1 MRGSIRASGIEGK
14 PAMQH
19 RIRNALALATATGEV
34 TRSVPDVPG
43 RWRMV
48 ARNMAA
54 ILAAVTANR
63 GARIG
68 LILVMSLVLVAVFA
82 PYIAPYASDQMG
94 AGMALLPPD
103 SDYWFGTDE
112 FGRDIFSRVIFGA
125 RLTIQVGVIAV
136 GISLTVG
143 TLTGLVAGYAGG
155 WTERILMRM
164 VDVVFSFTETLI
176 ALAAV
181 AVMGPS
187 LTNAMI
193 AVGIAAIPFY
203 ARVAYSVTLV
213 ERNRA
218 YFDAAYVAGAGHL
231 RLIFRHL
238 LPNIIPP
245 LIVVAT
251 LGVSSA
257 VLAAAG
263 LSFLGLGAQPPSP
276 EWGAMLSAGRDYFNQ
291 APWIMIY
298 PGVAIMI
305 TVLAFN
311 LLGDG
316 IREALDPRQKS

>member
-1 MRGSIRASGIEGK
+1 MQERVKTAVNLAAAAGAVAPPEAPVRWKILLRSLGSILRA
-14 PAMQH
+14 A
-19 RIRNALALATATGEV
+19 
-34 TRSVPDVPG
+34 
-43 RWRMV
+43 
-48 ARNMAA
+48 
-54 ILAAVTANR
+54 TANR
-63 GARIG
+63 GAKLG
-68 LILVMSLVLVAVFA
+68 LFLVIVLVFLAIFA
-82 PYIAPYASDQMG
+82 PVVAPYDPDMMG
-94 AGMALLPPD
+94 AGMALSPPGGG
-103 SDYWFGTDE
+103 YLFGTDE
-112 FGRDIFSRVIFGA
+112 FGRDIFSRVIYGA

-143 TLTGLVAGYAGG
+143 TLTGLVAGYARG
-155 WTERILMRM
+155 WTERILMRL
-164 VDVVFSFTETLI
+164 VDVLFSFTETLI

-181 AVMGPS
+181 AVLGPS

-231 RLIFRHL
+231 RLIFVHL

-298 PGVAIMI
+298 PGVAIMVA
-305 TVLAFN
+305 VLAFN

-316 IREALDPRQKS
+316 IREALDPRQKN

>member
-1 MRGSIRASGIEGK
+1 
-14 PAMQH
+14 MQQ
-19 RIRNALALATATGEV
+19 RVKQAVSLATFAGGGAPRRGNFGRRMLTMFGAT
-34 TRSVPDVPG
+34 
-43 RWRMV
+43 
-48 ARNMAA
+48 
-54 ILAAVTANR
+54 TANR
-63 GARIG
+63 GARVG
-68 LILVMSLVLVAVFA
+68 LFLVVVLIVAAIFA
-82 PYIAPYASDQMG
+82 PWIAPYGPDQMG
-94 AGMALLPPD
+94 AGMALLPPSAD
-103 SDYWFGTDE
+103 HWFGTDE
-112 FGRDIFSRVIFGA
+112 FGRDMFSRVVFGA

-143 TLTGLVAGYAGG
+143 TLMGLVAGYARG
-155 WTERILMRM
+155 WTERVLMRL

-181 AVMGPS
+181 AVLGPS

-213 ERNRA
+213 ERNKA
-218 YFDAAYVAGAGHL
+218 YFDAAYVAGAGHF
-231 RLIFRHL
+231 RLVFVHL
-238 LPNIIPP
+238 LPNIVPP

-276 EWGAMLSAGRDYFNQ
+276 EWGAMLSAGRDYFTQ
-291 APWIMIY
+291 ASWIMIY
-298 PGVAIMI
+298 PGVAIMV

-316 IREALDPRQKS
+316 IREALDPRQKAKR

>member
-1 MRGSIRASGIEGK
+1 
-14 PAMQH
+14 MQE
-19 RIRNALALATATGEV
+19 RLKSAVNLATAASDV
-34 TRSVPDVPG
+34 APSRSALG
-43 RWRMV
+43 RRT
-48 ARNMAA
+48 
-54 ILAAVTANR
+54 LALFSAVTANR
-63 GARIG
+63 GARVG
-68 LILVMSLVLVAVFA
+68 LLLVLALIIAAVFA
-82 PYIAPYASDQMG
+82 PWIAPYGPSQMG
-94 AGMALLPPD
+94 AGMSLTPPSAD
-103 SDYWFGTDE
+103 HWFGTDE
-112 FGRDIFSRVIFGA
+112 FGRDMFSRVVHGA
-125 RLTIQVGVIAV
+125 RLTIQVGLIAV

-155 WTERILMRM
+155 WTERILMRL

-181 AVMGPS
+181 AVLGPS
-187 LTNAMI
+187 LTNAMV

-218 YFDAAYVAGAGHL
+218 YFDAAYVAGAGHF
-231 RLIFRHL
+231 RLVFIHL
-238 LPNIIPP
+238 LPNILPP

-276 EWGAMLSAGRDYFNQ
+276 EWGAMLSAARDYFTQ

-298 PGVAIMI
+298 PGLAIMV

-316 IREALDPRQKS
+316 IREALDPRQKARQ

>member
-1 MRGSIRASGIEGK
+1 KRVKHALSLAASASEALPRRGS
-14 PAMQH
+14 
-19 RIRNALALATATGEV
+19 L
-34 TRSVPDVPG
+34 G
-43 RWRMV
+43 RRMSAVFV
-48 ARNMAA
+48 AAA
-54 ILAAVTANR
+54 ANR
-63 GARIG
+63 GARLG
-68 LILVMSLVLVAVFA
+68 LVLVVVLLVAAIFA
-82 PYIAPYASDQMG
+82 PWIVPYGPDQMG
-94 AGMALLPPD
+94 AGMSLTPPSAD
-103 SDYWFGTDE
+103 HWFGTDE
-112 FGRDIFSRVIFGA
+112 FGRDMFSRVVYGA

-143 TLTGLVAGYAGG
+143 TLMGLVAGYAGG
-155 WTERILMRM
+155 WTERILSRL
-164 VDVVFSFTETLI
+164 VAVVVSFTDTLI

-181 AVMGPS
+181 AVLGPS

-203 ARVAYSVTLV
+203 ARIAYAVTLV
-213 ERNRA
+213 ERNKA

-231 RLIFRHL
+231 RLIFVHL
-238 LPNIIPP
+238 LPNIVPP

-276 EWGAMLSAGRDYFNQ
+276 EWGAMLSAGRDYFTQ
-291 APWIMIY
+291 ASWIMIY
-298 PGVAIMI
+298 PGLAIMI

-316 IREALDPRQKS
+316 IREALDPRQKVK

>member
-1 MRGSIRASGIEGK
+1 MQDRVKRAID
-14 PAMQH
+14 
-19 RIRNALALATATGEV
+19 LATAAGDG
-34 TRSVPDVPG
+34 VPRRGSFG
-43 RWRMV
+43 RRML
-48 ARNMAA
+48 AA
-54 ILAAVTANR
+54 LGAVTANR
-63 GARIG
+63 GARVG
-68 LILVMSLVLVAVFA
+68 LFLVGALVVTAVFA
-82 PYIAPYASDQMG
+82 PWIAPYRPDQMG
-94 AGMALLPPD
+94 AGMSLMPPSAD
-103 SDYWFGTDE
+103 HWFGTDE
-112 FGRDIFSRVIFGA
+112 FGRDIFSRVVFGT

-143 TLTGLVAGYAGG
+143 TLTGLIAGYARG
-155 WTERILMRM
+155 WTERILMRL

-181 AVMGPS
+181 AVLGPS

-213 ERNRA
+213 ERNKA
-218 YFDAAYVAGAGHL
+218 YFDAAYVAGAGPL
-231 RLIFRHL
+231 RLIFIHL
-238 LPNIIPP
+238 LPNILPP

-251 LGVSSA
+251 LGVSTA

-276 EWGAMLSAGRDYFNQ
+276 EWGAMLSAGRDYFTQ
-291 APWIMIY
+291 ASWIMIY

-316 IREALDPRQKS
+316 IREALDPRQKAK

>member
-1 MRGSIRASGIEGK
+1 MRGSIRASGIEVTK
-14 PAMQH
+14 MQQ
-19 RIRNALALATATGEV
+19 RVRNAIAIASAASQHTET
-34 TRSVPDVPG
+34 VPETPD
-43 RWRMV
+43 RWV
-48 ARNMAA
+48 IFAQNLYAV
-54 ILAAVTANR
+54 LSAVTANR
-63 GARIG
+63 GAKIG
-68 LILVMSLVLVAVFA
+68 FILVLALVATAILA
-82 PYIAPYASDQMG
+82 PVIAPYPADEMG
-94 AGMALLPPD
+94 VGMSLLPPNT
-103 SDYWFGTDE
+103 DYWFGTDE
-112 FGRDIFSRVIFGA
+112 FGRDIFSRVVFGA

-155 WTERILMRM
+155 WTERVLMRL

-181 AVMGPS
+181 AVLGPS

-231 RLIFRHL
+231 RLIFVHL

-298 PGVAIMI
+298 PGVAIMVA
-305 TVLAFN
+305 VLAFN

>member
-1 MRGSIRASGIEGK
+1 
-14 PAMQH
+14 MQD
-19 RIRNALALATATGEV
+19 RVRNAVQLAATAGAYQLLDA
-34 TRSVPDVPG
+34 PL
-43 RWRMV
+43 RWRAVLGRMRAV
-48 ARNMAA
+48 FAA
-54 ILAAVTANR
+54 MTANR
-63 GARIG
+63 GARLG
-68 LILVMSLVLVAVFA
+68 LALVVALVLVAVFA
-82 PYIAPYASDQMG
+82 PVVARYAPDQMG
-94 AGMALLPPD
+94 AGMALTSP
-103 SDYWFGTDE
+103 SAEFWFGTDE
-112 FGRDIFSRVIFGA
+112 FGRDIFSRVIYGA

-143 TLTGLVAGYAGG
+143 ALAGLVAGYARG

-164 VDVVFSFTETLI
+164 IDVLFSFTETLI

-181 AVMGPS
+181 AVLGPS

-203 ARVAYSVTLV
+203 ARVAYAMTLV

-218 YFDAAYVAGAGHL
+218 YFDAAYVAGAGHM
-231 RLIFRHL
+231 RLIFVHL
-238 LPNIIPP
+238 LPNILPP

-298 PGVAIMI
+298 PGVAIMVA
-305 TVLAFN
+305 VLAFN

-316 IREALDPRQKS
+316 IREALDPRQKH